1 MRRETQ
7 NSGAQAEY
15 LSPWCSGKAWSFNP
29 QKISVLSPRPNSSIN
44 EGSSSSRS
52 FNEKRTQTIS
62 NIQIITLGLIVLSLG
77 LLAAITALLM
87 G

>member
-1 MRRETQ
+1 MRREVQ

-29 QKISVLSPRPNSSIN
+29 QKLSVVSPRPNSAQSQ
-44 EGSSSSRS
+44 GSSRSSS
-52 FNEKRTQTIS
+52 FNEKRSQTIS
-62 NIQIITLGLIVLSLG
+62 NMQIMTLGLIVLSLG
-77 LLAAITALLM
+77 LLAAISALLM